1 MIDRNQKPERMVR
14 DRRNQRRPHLVR
26 NRIRARHLP
35 EHELDY
41 VAINMLTGEYV
52 FGHTPGAGMREFN
65 KRWPDGGIYV
75 ASMVDEP

>member
-14 DRRNQRRPHLVR
+14 DPRNQPHLVL
-26 NRIRARHLP
+26 NRIRAKHLP

-41 VAINMLTGEYV
+41 VAINILTGEYV
-52 FGHTPGAGMREFN
+52 FGRTPGAAMREFN

-75 ASMVDEP
+75 ASMVDRP